1 MVTKIKNITLF
12 LATSFLFILFV
23 FTLVKITN
31 LQGLKWLYFG
41 LLCIIDHYFF
51 YFINWT
57 PWKPKKKRE
66 KRKKNK
72 LLEWIES
79 IFFAIIAA
87 TLIHV
92 FLIQPYVIPTSSLE
106 GTLIR
111 GDFLF
116 VSKFHYGS
124 NVPNTPLFL
133 PFMHN
138 KLPFTKN
145 TPSYLD
151 WIQLGY
157 NRLPGF
163 QKIKRND
170 IVVFNWPTDNIM
182 WECEEW
188 NKDET
193 ECLGK
198 WIENDMP
205 FDKKTNYVKR
215 CTAIAG
221 DTLEIKDGNLIVNS
235 EIQNIPNDTVRGTIQ
250 HAYWI
255 HFEEKNYIKYLK
267 PIGKQ
272 IDQNKIEKAFQNNYN
287 VEVTLISPPESGW
300 KYSYLK
306 DMIVQGTKEEV
317 ENLVKNERKKGYK
330 AKISVKRITQELID
344 TTKKFPFSKFNPRI
358 NYNYN
363 HNTYT
368 DILTKKTSSL
378 FPYDLKHN
386 WDFDNYGPIYIPK
399 KGDQIVLNDSTLKI
413 YKDVIENYESYKL
426 KESDTVYTFQMDYYW
441 MMGDNRHNSQDSR
454 AWGFVPEDHVVGKP
468 IFLWLS
474 VDLGADKIYN
484 KIRWKR
490 MFSTIH
496 GNGNSR
502 WYLPHFIIFMIIIY
516 FRKKIYNQIS
526 KFKKKES

>member
-1 MVTKIKNITLF
+1 MVNMNSKYKNI
-12 LATSFLFILFV
+12 FLFSTSSLLFIIFV
-23 FTLVKITN
+23 FLFVKITG
-31 LQGLKWLYFG
+31 LQGFKWFYFG
-41 LLCIIDHYFF
+41 LLCIIDYYFF
-51 YFINWT
+51 HFVNWK
-57 PWKPKKKRE
+57 PWKPKKERE
-66 KRKKNK
+66 KIKKNK
-72 LLEWIES
+72 IIEWIES
-79 IFFAIIAA
+79 IIFAIIAA

-170 IVVFNWPTDNIM
+170 IVVFNWPTDNLQQ
-182 WECEEW
+182 
-188 NKDET
+188 N
-193 ECLGK
+193 
-198 WIENDMP
+198 MP

-215 CTAIAG
+215 CTGIAG
-221 DTLEIKDGNLIVNS
+221 QTLEIKNGNLI
-235 EIQNIPNDTVRGTIQ
+235 IDGLKQKTPNRGVIQ

-255 HFEEKNYIKYLK
+255 QFEKDNHLKYLK
-267 PIGKQ
+267 PIGKS
-272 IDQNKIEKAFQNNYN
+272 IEKNKIDKSFQNNYN
-287 VEVTLISPPESGW
+287 LEISLIWPPLLTNNGYNLNL
-300 KYSYLK
+300 YSSVR
-306 DMIVQGTKEEV
+306 DMIVHGTEE
-317 ENLVKNERKKGYK
+317 ELRDLVKNEKKKGYK
-330 AKISVKRITQELID
+330 ANISFTRITQELID
-344 TTKKFPFSKFNPRI
+344 SLGRKFPFSV
-358 NYNYN
+358 YGYN

-368 DILTKKTSSL
+368 DILTRKTTSL
-378 FPYDLKHN
+378 FPYDWKHN
-386 WDFDNYGPIYIPK
+386 WDYDNYGPIYIPK
-399 KGDQIVLNDSTLKI
+399 KGDQIVLNDSTLAL
-413 YKDVIENYESYKL
+413 YKNAIENYESYEIKA
-426 KESDTVYTFQMDYYW
+426 SDTVYTFQMDYYW

-454 AWGFVPEDHVVGKP
+454 AWGFVPENHVVGKP

-474 VDLGADKIYN
+474 VDLGASKIYN

-496 GNGNSR
+496 GSEESR
-502 WYLPHFIIFMIIIY
+502 WYLPHFLIIMTIVY
-516 FRKKIYNQIS
+516 FRKKIYYYIS
-526 KFKKKES
+526 KLKKKES

>member
-1 MVTKIKNITLF
+1 MKPKYKNITLF
-12 LATSFLFILFV
+12 FITSLLFILFV
-23 FTLVKITN
+23 FLFVKITN
-31 LQGLKWLYFG
+31 LQGFKWLYFG

-51 YFINWT
+51 YFVNWT
-57 PWKPKKKRE
+57 PWKPKKERT
-66 KRKKNK
+66 KKK
-72 LLEWIES
+72 KSKVVEWIES
-79 IFFAIIAA
+79 IIFAIIAA

-92 FLIQPYVIPTSSLE
+92 FLVQPYVIPTSSLE

-124 NVPNTPLFL
+124 NVPNTPFFL

-157 NRLPGF
+157 NRLPEF

-170 IVVFNWPTDNIM
+170 IVVFNWPTDNLM
-182 WECEEW
+182 WECDKW
-188 NKDET
+188 NIDET

-215 CTAIAG
+215 CTGIPG
-221 DTLEIKDGNLIVNS
+221 QTLEIKNGNLIINGK
-235 EIQNIPNDTVRGTIQ
+235 EQKAPNRGFIQ
-250 HAYWI
+250 HSYLI
-255 HFEEKNYIKYLK
+255 QFEKGNNLKYLK
-267 PIGKQ
+267 PIGKPVEKS
-272 IDQNKIEKAFQNNYN
+272 KIERAFQNNYN
-287 VEVTLISPPESGW
+287 VETSLIWPPLLTNNGYNLNL
-300 KYSYLK
+300 YSQVK
-306 DMIVQGTKEEV
+306 EMIVHGTEKEV
-317 ENLVKNERKKGYK
+317 KNLVKNERKKGYK
-330 AKISVKRITQELID
+330 ANISYQRITQELID
-344 TTKKFPFSKFNPRI
+344 SLGPKFTFSV
-358 NYNYN
+358 YGYN

-368 DILTKKTSSL
+368 DILTKKTTSL
-378 FPYDLKHN
+378 FPYNWKHN
-386 WDFDNYGPIYIPK
+386 WSYDNYGPIYIPK
-399 KGDQIVLNDSTLKI
+399 KGDQIVLNDSTLAL

-426 KESDTVYTFQMDYYW
+426 KSSDTVYTFQMDYYW

-454 AWGFVPEDHVVGKP
+454 AWGFVPENHIVGKP

-474 VDLGADKIYN
+474 VNLEADKIYN

-502 WYLPHFIIFMIIIY
+502 WYLPHFIIFVCIIY
-516 FRKKIYNQIS
+516 FGKKIYYR
-526 KFKKKES
+526 KLKKKQKES